1 MDPTNMVDQIIAS
14 TIQDTL
20 GFATFQLTLS
30 TFGNCSSERLFDHHG
45 YSDTCAAELGMVY
58 KSLSFVM
65 NSQTYRH
72 IICNTLIIVNQCSC
86 HFRGPTHKL

>member
-30 TFGNCSSERLFDHHG
+30 VVGNCSSERLFDHHG
-45 YSDTCAAELGMVY
+45 YSDTCAAEIGMFY
-58 KSLSFVM
+58 KSLG
-65 NSQTYRH
+65 
-72 IICNTLIIVNQCSC
+72 
-86 HFRGPTHKL
+86 FRL